1 MELICKLCDFVDKYI
16 PYDITFRQEFIHCY
30 LLRVKLTEKQANSV
44 NEDLIFLEKDL
55 GVTKEKLLNVL

>member
-1 MELICKLCDFVDKYI
+1 MELICKLCDFDKYHLWYYYYI
-16 PYDITFRQEFIHCY
+16 RQEFIHCY

-55 GVTKEKLLNVL
+55 GVTKEKLLNVI